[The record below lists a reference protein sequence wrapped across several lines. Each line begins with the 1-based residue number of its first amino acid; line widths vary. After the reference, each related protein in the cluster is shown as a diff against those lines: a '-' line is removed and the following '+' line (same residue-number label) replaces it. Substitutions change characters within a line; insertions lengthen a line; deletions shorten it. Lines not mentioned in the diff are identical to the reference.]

1 MTRASDEPRAG
12 AARRRGARRSAIA
25 APAQGASSPGVLAV
39 DAAGRLTHR
48 TEDAARHLDDL
59 AAEAP
64 VLTRLLRRH
73 AARRATAAE
82 PPAAGR
88 DASSASR
95 PAVVR
100 ARGRSGRWYAL
111 HAVVAEPGAWR
122 EASAVV
128 VIAPT
133 TDGTP
138 AEAPSDPAGA
148 ERAARTEGTAAV
160 AALAERYGLSP
171 RERDVL
177 LRVARGESTKAA
189 AAALGLSP
197 FTVQDYV
204 RRACEKVGV
213 RTRRELV
220 GKIFVRA

>member
-1 MTRASDEPRAG
+1 MTRVDD
-12 AARRRGARRSAIA
+12 RRDA
-25 APAQGASSPGVLAV
+25 SPGVVAV

-48 TEDAARHLDDL
+48 TEDADRHLDDL

-64 VLTRLLRRH
+64 ALTRLLRRH
-73 AARRATAAE
+73 ARRASAA
-82 PPAAGR
+82 
-88 DASSASR
+88 ASSSGAATR
-95 PAVVR
+95 PAVMR

-111 HAVVAEPGAWR
+111 HAVVAAPGAWR

-128 VIAPT
+128 VIS
-133 TDGTP
+133 
-138 AEAPSDPAGA
+138 PSSDAGDVDDA
-148 ERAARTEGTAAV
+148 TAADGSD
-160 AALAERYGLSP
+160 AAAVSSLAERYGLSP
-171 RERDVL
+171 RERGVL

-204 RRACEKVGV
+204 KRACDKVGV

-220 GKIFVRA
+220 ARLLIDG